1 MQLRTII
8 GIHLKREFIL
18 KTKSLVNL
26 RWGQGKYNQI
36 EEAKDVVLIVHKS
49 GAHKTNCVTIGYLF
63 VEFSWD
69 CSHPYYGVSGVL
81 YSSLVDAFPLLS
93 RHR

>member
-1 MQLRTII
+1 
-8 GIHLKREFIL
+8 
-18 KTKSLVNL
+18 L

-63 VEFSWD
+63 VEFS
-69 CSHPYYGVSGVL
+69 
-81 YSSLVDAFPLLS
+81 
-93 RHR
+93 